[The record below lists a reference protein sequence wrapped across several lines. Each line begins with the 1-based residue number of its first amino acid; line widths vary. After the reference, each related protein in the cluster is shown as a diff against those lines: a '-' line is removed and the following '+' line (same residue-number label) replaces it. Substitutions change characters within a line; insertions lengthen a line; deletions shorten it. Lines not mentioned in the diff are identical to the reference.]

1 MVSQE
6 ILKYNLNVKSSQLR
20 ALLEKIYSIKFKF
33 YEKKNYEAHAKV
45 THCMTNLSLQS
56 FRKED
61 FIFIYIYR

>member
-20 ALLEKIYSIKFKF
+20 ALLEKIYLIKFKF

-45 THCMTNLSLQS
+45 THCMTNLSLS
-56 FRKED
+56 KFP
-61 FIFIYIYR
+61 